1 MLEERKP
8 EEIELMRIAG
18 RITADTLEL
27 VGKHAVP
34 GISTKALDKIAFE
47 YIISKGAKP
56 NFLHY
61 NGFPGTI
68 CTSIDDVVVHGFP
81 RETDILKEGMIL
93 SVDCGCS
100 YKGWHGDA
108 ARTFAIGN
116 ISEEKQ
122 KLINVT
128 RESFY
133 EGIKGIK
140 DGSRIGDIG
149 AQVQTYVEKH
159 GFSVVRDMVGH
170 GIGRHLHE
178 APNVPNYG
186 LRGTGAKLKAGN
198 TIAIEPMVNAGS
210 YKMRINGWDARTL
223 DGSPSAHY
231 ENTVVITENGV
242 EILTQPSGED
252 K

>member
-1 MLEERKP
+1 MLEVRSE

-27 VGKHAVP
+27 VGKNAKP
-34 GISTKALDKIAFE
+34 GISTKALDKIAYE

-93 SVDCGCS
+93 SVDCGCV

-116 ISEEKQ
+116 VSEEKQ

-140 DGSRIGDIG
+140 NGSRLGDIG

-178 APNVPNYG
+178 SPNVPNYG
-186 LRGTGAKLKAGN
+186 LRGTGAKLAKGN
-198 TIAIEPMVNAGS
+198 TLAIEPMVNAGS
-210 YKMRINGWDARTL
+210 YKMKINGWDARTL

-242 EILTQPSGED
+242 EILTKPSGEE
-252 K
+252 